1 MSNRRVII
9 WLVVTL
15 VLSGV
20 MHLLLSYRGRFENS
34 LVPRTT
40 LFEPAAET
48 ATRIRITRAGSEVAV
63 LERRGDWR
71 LVSPYSSAVDQQAVV
86 KLLAT
91 LMDSQIDSSIGD
103 RELLNIGRSR
113 ADLGLD
119 SPQLVV
125 EASGEGRVE
134 KVAFGDVTPDRRG
147 VYAAVAGVNAVS
159 IVASNVFA
167 AVDLPPEGFRRRSL
181 FTSVPEHVDSLDIKR
196 GTGSFVRFRRSGEL
210 WRMKREAEE
219 TVAASAEKVKTIFD
233 GLVTATA
240 VGFAWPRGDRGEPAT
255 ATTALLAA
263 YGLDP
268 ENAVTITLKRKD
280 LPDQQVSFGKEAG
293 EGLVY
298 ALVQNAEAV
307 VTVDCALRDAAL
319 ADLSE
324 FTDDRLF
331 PYEMSQV
338 SRLSVSDGETN
349 YLLAK
354 DADGAWLL
362 DAPVAA
368 ATDPASVAAL
378 LTRIASLRQA
388 DTNST
393 GVAIAVTSNS
403 PPVVVSRETVLSG
416 LRLEDL
422 RSREI
427 LKIDPAGVKRLSVT
441 VANGG
446 GATSVIYDRD
456 RRAWNVESSPLAGKV
471 DAGAVDSILALLNP
485 LKAQWI
491 VKMKVSASDLRNYGL
506 ETPRLTLAIDQLKE
520 DSVRRNVLIGNE
532 AQGGAFAT
540 VGSSDAVFVMP
551 LEVVREFTRPLVT
564 EDAAE

>member
-456 RRAWNVESSPLAGKV
+456 RRVWNVESSPLAGKV